1 MHLESSEKD
10 QIQLKQ
16 HHLEQQQKT
25 ESLYK
30 SNLKDDIQK
39 INISS
44 NIMKDNSSKAPEKD
58 AIKLKAKEEGFLA
71 ESSLLLN
78 SESDIKSN
86 QQSHSQ
92 SPIRKQF
99 DQSIQRSKVI
109 DNEQQLNQ
117 SIIGINNKI
126 STQSKA
132 NSLISQKL
140 SEPLPLLEKGKYDV
154 YDLKPKI
161 IINEQKSSSQ
171 MQNKRKRKKKVIS
184 TQIQNQDQNL
194 SEDQKKQQFLKKQSR
209 YRYVPDHKCVKIS
222 DNLERCNI
230 CFGTMSSEYYTKF
243 TEDSIKYPYD
253 ICYIDY
259 IPTFIKKMDIQIR
272 EKVNSY
278 KKFLQL
284 YTLQDMKQY
293 AYYVI
298 DRVSKYSGMED
309 FLSENKRIPKCLE
322 NYDQKVKCRDFDKI
336 MVMGD
341 YENSNIFSC
350 SINKSNDQLMVL
362 LKSDSNTKGC
372 VHWFQFTV
380 VAKEPCTIQFIIL
393 NNKRN
398 GQHYKDGMKIAVM
411 EQQEENKIQTQSSK
425 CLQLR
430 QNVVKQ
436 NWQRKSENIFYYKS
450 NVDHAFYRQNTDNLT
465 KEQLEKKQQK
475 IQKRGYQTL
484 DFTYT
489 FEKAG
494 QRVVFAHSYAYTFT
508 DLCNFIASIEQNLK
522 EQAQDNYEKEQQV
535 LTQSSQDETIKI
547 RTDDIYYK
555 KKIIANS
562 RLGLPIYQIKIA
574 TNKRQ
579 GPYRKR
585 KRKVIYIISRQHPG
599 ESPSSFVCQGLISY
613 LLSDQESS
621 KFLRQIYIFKIIPM
635 VNPDGVVL
643 GNTRC
648 NLSGFDLNRKWQ
660 FPDKKLTPEVY
671 FIKEDIKQTQQK
683 REVMMFCDLHGHSQL
698 TNFFIYG
705 CNKATDGGTTAWTKV
720 RLLPHILAKRTDF
733 FSLQEC
739 RFKVTDDRVTTA
751 RVTAWQELG
760 IPYSFTVE
768 TSFYGY
774 QKMVYDE
781 KLNQSVKQFFHFTV
795 EDLLKIGETIGQS
808 FVEQALTLEQL
819 QFELQLNK
827 GNLNAKQKYL
837 ITDLVFNN
845 NKGYD
850 NIIEDN
856 MKSTKGSL
864 YNASNNNTSKNKS
877 EDGQQSFQQSNT
889 VQNCFQSTSSNIIG
903 KQYSGYEE
911 DQLKR
916 KTTATFRSQSLGKQ
930 QIQKKGVQTPN
941 MSEKKKQQTQSSQ
954 VNRGITINSEDL
966 NSVDTQQ
973 IKNKQKRASKN
984 QLNIFTS
991 SNQLDAIQGQLQI
1004 DSHNV
1009 NSENQFQDIFRP
1021 ILSQQQILQ
1030 ICPNIEKN
1038 WRDYFEK
1045 KDLENNF
1052 RLIEQGE
1059 DPNDLESLDGGS
1071 DSEPEDDLYEEDEW
1085 PFQINEDDEYEE
1097 EDNTKDLQNK
1107 KNQQSND
1114 VKKPIQIQ
1122 RKKIFSVHTYLNPQQ
1137 QQQRYYYPITKVGQ
1151 AFDSQQANQNFLPMP
1166 SAKTSVEPVA
1176 LIKKHQKKKQLENQN
1191 KSPEYIKPYNNPQQN
1206 NGGNYINQIQNRSFE
1221 YNQKQQ
1227 SQYFTLPTQNDIF
1240 QYEIVNSIQKQNIS
1254 FKEQQAALKQ
1264 KQMLLQQQLAQ
1275 TDQMSLTQRQNKTYK
1290 TSKNSGV
1297 REKTQEDDRSNP
1309 ALKVFNMEQIE
1320 GLALTKAVVDK
1331 NYKTIIQRKI
1341 EQKQL
1346 KQQNEKIQIGLL
1358 QQSRQKKLQ
1367 DEYGQEGT
1375 YYSEDETIVI
1385 NSQSQNKSRDR
1396 QNNSRIN
1403 QKNEK
1408 IRERNISNSSVNYNQ
1423 KRADSSNTHNKANQL
1438 LEDILFS
1445 KPSYHHHNLN
1455 NCNVKNENSNKSDC
1469 NSFGEQDQ
1477 IKRSP
1482 NIEFRNSYRTNKQ
1495 VSNKMALNQ
1504 NQDGQ
1509 NREIY
1514 LQTYI
1519 EKDIQLN
1526 EEHQKSNNNLFNML
1540 HLDDTDQTDK
1550 ERRKEYI
1557 TSIQQRHKQ
1566 LNNSNSNS
1574 AFQNLSHYESSPL
1587 RYGYAPEDQYNID
1600 EQSSKNIDSHSSK
1613 NLKNKSNILVNQKEN
1628 GNNPL
1633 QMKLKDCEQ
1642 VNQPQK
1648 EFLDLKTS
1656 YNKKDYY
1663 QIKETNSLNL
1673 DKSFHSRKGSR
1684 NDFPI
1689 KASSRIGRNQYTNTQ
1704 QFIQNLNSN
1713 QQQSQMFPNIQHP
1726 NSNNFSAQNE
1736 LEVQH
1741 SILSHLDIRRAKNNT
1756 KNLSSDTRNIQL
1768 NQNLNNNS
1776 FSIGSEYNNNNNKNM
1791 NNNNKVIPNIKYNI
1805 YANNINKQ
1813 EKSSLPQQSL
1823 SIGVQNN
1830 YSSQINNNHQNQI
1843 ILNLNMFGNN
1853 RKIIPADQKIE
1864 QPSQNNL
1871 SSHNYSQIKT
1881 TSQVN
1886 IKSQVGSPNLNSP
1899 SPLLALNNKQNN
1911 KNSITLNQQI

>member
-16 HHLEQQQKT
+16 YHLEQQQKA
-25 ESLYK
+25 ESLQK
-30 SNLKDDIQK
+30 SSLKDDIQK
-39 INISS
+39 INFSPK
-44 NIMKDNSSKAPEKD
+44 IMKDSLSKAPEK
-58 AIKLKAKEEGFLA
+58 AIIQQQAKEEGFLA
-71 ESSLLLN
+71 ESSLLLIGEN
-78 SESDIKSN
+78 DIKSN
-86 QQSHSQ
+86 QYSQSQ

-109 DNEQQLNQ
+109 DNEQRLNQ
-117 SIIGINNKI
+117 SIIGIDNKN
-126 STQSKA
+126 STSSKA
-132 NSLISQKL
+132 SSLISQKL

-154 YDLKPKI
+154 YDLKPKM

-184 TQIQNQDQNL
+184 SQIQNQEQALN
-194 SEDQKKQQFLKKQSR
+194 EEQKKQQFLKKQSR
-209 YRYVPDHKCVKIS
+209 YRYIPDHKCVKIS

-230 CFGTMSSEYYTKF
+230 CFGTMAPEYYTKY

-272 EKVNSY
+272 EKINSY

-298 DRVSKYSGMED
+298 DRMSKYSGMED

-322 NYDQKVKCRDFDKI
+322 NYDQKVKCREFDKI
-336 MVMGD
+336 MVVGD

-350 SINKSNDQLMVL
+350 SINKSNDQLMIL

-380 VAKEPCTIQFIIL
+380 VAKEPCTIQFVIL

-425 CLQLR
+425 CLQIR

-436 NWQRKSENIFYYKS
+436 NWQRKSEKIFYYKS

-494 QRVVFAHSYAYTFT
+494 QRVIFAHSYAYTFT
-508 DLCNFIASIEQNLK
+508 DLCNFIASIEKNLK
-522 EQAQDNYEKEQQV
+522 DQALDTYEKEQQV
-535 LTQSSQDETIKI
+535 LTQTSQDETIKI
-547 RTDDIYYK
+547 RTEEIYYK

-599 ESPSSFVCQGLISY
+599 ESPSSFVCQGLIAY

-739 RFKVTDDRVTTA
+739 RFKVTDDRITTA

-781 KLNQSVKQFFHFTV
+781 KLNQSVKQYFHFTV
-795 EDLLKIGETIGQS
+795 EDLLKIGEIIGQS

-845 NKGYD
+845 NKGYE
-850 NIIEDN
+850 NSIEDQ

-864 YNASNNNTSKNKS
+864 YNASNNNTSKNRS
-877 EDGQQSFQQSNT
+877 EEGQQSFQQSNT

-916 KTTATFRSQSLGKQ
+916 KTTATFRSQSLGRP

-941 MSEKKKQQTQSSQ
+941 MSEKKKQPTQSSQ
-954 VNRGITINSEDL
+954 VNRGNTINSEDF
-966 NSVDTQQ
+966 NSIDTQQ
-973 IKNKQKRASKN
+973 IKSKQKRTSKN
-984 QLNIFTS
+984 QLNIFTN
-991 SNQLDAIQGQLQI
+991 SNQLETIQGQLQI
-1004 DSHNV
+1004 DSNNV
-1009 NSENQFQDIFRP
+1009 NSENQYSDIFRP

-1030 ICPNIEKN
+1030 ICPHIEKN

-1071 DSEPEDDLYEEDEW
+1071 DSDPEDDLYEEDEW
-1085 PFQINEDDEYEE
+1085 PFPINEDDEFDED
-1097 EDNTKDLQNK
+1097 DNTKDIQNK
-1107 KNQQSND
+1107 KNQQSSE

-1122 RKKIFSVHTYLNPQQ
+1122 KKKIFSVHTYLNPQQ

-1151 AFDSQQANQNFLPMP
+1151 AFDPQQANQNFLPMP

-1191 KSPEYIKPYNNPQQN
+1191 KSPEYIKPYNNSIQN

-1227 SQYFTLPTQNDIF
+1227 SQYFTLPTQNDVF
-1240 QYEIVNSIQKQNIS
+1240 QYEIINSIQKQNIS

-1290 TSKNSGV
+1290 TSKNNGV
-1297 REKTQEDDRSNP
+1297 REKTQEDDKSNP

-1346 KQQNEKIQIGLL
+1346 KLQNEKIQIGLL
-1358 QQSRQKKLQ
+1358 QQSRQKKIQ
-1367 DEYGQEGT
+1367 DDYGQEGT
-1375 YYSEDETIVI
+1375 YYSEDDTIVI

-1408 IRERNISNSSVNYNQ
+1408 IRERNISNSSVNYSQ

-1445 KPSYHHHNLN
+1445 KPSYHHNNLN
-1455 NCNVKNENSNKSDC
+1455 GSNAKNENNNKIDF
-1469 NSFGEQDQ
+1469 NSFGEQDLV
-1477 IKRSP
+1477 KGSP
-1482 NIEFRNSYRTNKQ
+1482 NIDFRNSYRTNKQ
-1495 VSNKMALNQ
+1495 ISKMASQNQ
-1504 NQDGQ
+1504 NKGGQ

-1519 EKDIQLN
+1519 EKDIYDEN
-1526 EEHQKSNNNLFNML
+1526 QKSNNNLLNML

-1574 AFQNLSHYESSPL
+1574 AFQNQSHYESSPL
-1587 RYGYAPEDQYNID
+1587 RYGYALEDQYNID
-1600 EQSSKNIDSHSSK
+1600 GQQLSSKNIDSHSSK
-1613 NLKNKSNILVNQKEN
+1613 NLKNNSNLLKTQKEIC
-1628 GNNPL
+1628 NNPL

-1642 VNQPQK
+1642 TNQPQK
-1648 EFLDLKTS
+1648 EILDLKTS

-1673 DKSFHSRKGSR
+1673 DKSFQSRKGSR
-1684 NDFPI
+1684 NDFPM
-1689 KASSRIGRNQYTNTQ
+1689 KAPSRIGRNQYTNTQ
-1704 QFIQNLNSN
+1704 QLIQNLNPN
-1713 QQQSQMFPNIQHP
+1713 QQQSQMFPNIQNP
-1726 NSNNFSAQNE
+1726 NSNNFNNLNE
-1736 LEVQH
+1736 AEVQH
-1741 SILSHLDIRRAKNNT
+1741 SILSHLDIRKAKNNT
-1756 KNLSSDTRNIQL
+1756 KNLSSDTRNVQL

-1776 FSIGSEYNNNNNKNM
+1776 FSIGSEHNNNKSIIN

-1805 YANNINKQ
+1805 YAINKQ
-1813 EKSSLPQQSL
+1813 EKQPLPQQSL

-1830 YSSQINNNHQNQI
+1830 YQSQMNNNHSNQI
-1843 ILNLNMFGNN
+1843 VLNLNILNNN
-1853 RKIIPADQKIE
+1853 RKAMLEQKAD
-1864 QPSQNNL
+1864 
-1871 SSHNYSQIKT
+1871 SQIKT

-1886 IKSQVGSPNLNSP
+1886 IKTQVATPNLNSP
-1899 SPLLALNNKQNN
+1899 SPLLALNNKTNN
-1911 KNSITLNQQI
+1911 KNSMAMNQQI